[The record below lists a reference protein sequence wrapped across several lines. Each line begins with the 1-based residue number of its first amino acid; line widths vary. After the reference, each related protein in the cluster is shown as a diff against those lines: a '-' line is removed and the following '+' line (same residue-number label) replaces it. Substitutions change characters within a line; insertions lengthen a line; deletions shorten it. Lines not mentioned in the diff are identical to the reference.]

1 MNLLHTPR
9 VAGVAGALTAALVL
23 AGCGSSA
30 GSSSGAPEAGEDSV
44 ASGVDLSGVQITIG
58 SKEYTEQLVLGSIMV
73 QALRAAG
80 ADVVDQ
86 TGLTGTKVA
95 RAALESGEIDAYYEY
110 TGTAW
115 LTILQ
120 NTEPIPDPEKLF
132 EAVRTAEAENDISWF
147 SLASFNDTYAL
158 VAGPDAAKRT
168 GVTTISEYAAL
179 ANEDPQAARLCAS
192 AEFTTREDGL
202 PGLEAA
208 YGFDLPASELVR
220 TEQAISLTALAQ
232 DKLCNFSY
240 ATSTDASIES
250 FHLTLLEDD
259 KSFFPIYNPAVSMRT
274 EIYNANQD
282 AFDKLFDAI
291 SAELTQE
298 TITRLN
304 AEVEIDGVPVE
315 IVAERFLTDSGII

>member
-1 MNLLHTPR
+1 MNRLRTPR
-9 VAGVAGALTAALVL
+9 IAGAAGAVTAALVL
-23 AGCGSSA
+23 AGCGSSG
-30 GSSSGAPEAGEDSV
+30 GSTSAPEAGEGSV
-44 ASGVDLSGVQITIG
+44 ASAVDLSGVQITIG

-80 ADVVDQ
+80 AEVEDQ
-86 TGLTGTKVA
+86 TGLTGTQVV

-120 NTEPIPDPEKLF
+120 NTEPVPDPQELY
-132 EAVRTAEAENDISWF
+132 EMVQTAEAENDISWF
-147 SLASFNDTYAL
+147 SLAPFNNTYAL
-158 VAGPDAAKRT
+158 VAGPGEAERT
-168 GVTTISEYAAL
+168 GVTTISEYATL
-179 ANEDPQAARLCAS
+179 VNEDPQEARLCAS

-208 YGFDLPASELVR
+208 YGFDLPESELVP
-220 TEQAISLTALAQ
+220 TEQAISLTALAE
-232 DKLCNFSY
+232 DELCNFSY
-240 ATSTDASIES
+240 ATSTDPSIES
-250 FHLTLLEDD
+250 FNLTLLEDD

-274 EIYNANQD
+274 EIYEANQD
-282 AFDKLFDAI
+282 AYEELFDAI

>member
-1 MNLLHTPR
+1 MNLLHTHR
-9 VAGVAGALTAALVL
+9 VVGAAGALVAALVL
-23 AGCGSSA
+23 SACGSSS

-44 ASGVDLSGVQITIG
+44 ASGIDLSGLEITIG

-73 QALRAAG
+73 QALGAAG

-86 TGLTGTKVA
+86 TGLTGTQVV
-95 RAALESGEIDAYYEY
+95 RAAIEAGEIDAYYEY

-120 NTEPIPDPEKLF
+120 NTEPIPDPQELF
-132 EAVRTAEAENDISWF
+132 EMVQAAEAENDISWF
-147 SLASFNDTYAL
+147 SLASFNNTYAL
-158 VAGPDAAKRT
+158 VAGPDAAERT

-179 ANEDPQAARLCAS
+179 VNEDPQAARLCAS

-208 YGFDLPASELVR
+208 YGFDLPESELVP
-220 TEQAISLTALAQ
+220 TEQAISLTALAE
-232 DKLCNFSY
+232 DELCNFSY
-240 ATSTDASIES
+240 ATSTDPSIES
-250 FHLTLLEDD
+250 FNLTLLEDD

-274 EIYNANQD
+274 EVYEANQD
-282 AFDKLFDAI
+282 AFEELFDAI

-304 AEVEIDGVPVE
+304 AEVEIDGIPVE
-315 IVAERFLTDSGII
+315 VVAERFLTDSGII